1 MKLKDPIDYDRY
13 SCFFGLIV
21 LHRKI
26 YILLSLKIFIIVV
39 QLKKKKTNVYLYS
52 DLL

>member
-13 SCFFGLIV
+13 SCFFWTHSL
-21 LHRKI
+21 KEKNI
-26 YILLSLKIFIIVV
+26 YISVPENVYCRSIS
-39 QLKKKKTNVYLYS
+39 KKTTNVYLYS

>member
-13 SCFFGLIV
+13 SCFFWTHSL
-21 LHRKI
+21 KYKNI
-26 YILLSLKIFIIVV
+26 YISVPENVYCRSI
-39 QLKKKKTNVYLYS
+39 KKKKNFYVYS

>member
-13 SCFFGLIV
+13 SCFFWTHSL
-21 LHRKI
+21 KYKNI
-26 YILLSLKIFIIVV
+26 YILVSLKMFIVV
-39 QLKKKKTNVYLYS
+39 QFKKKKNFYVYS